1 MQYPLAA
8 ESLIRF
14 RYHIL
19 WEYGL
24 PAEVTIKLP
33 EKVDAEKVKRRIKE
47 ILGIIVSDE
56 FDKFIDYVEEYG
68 LLRLEEESLREF
80 LEDEPNDYSLKDIK
94 R

>member
-1 MQYPLAA
+1 
-8 ESLIRF
+8 
-14 RYHIL
+14 
-19 WEYGL
+19 L

-33 EKVDAEKVKRRIKE
+33 EKVDAEKVKRRIRE

-56 FDKFIDYVEEYG
+56 FDKFIDYIEEYE
-68 LLRLEEESLREF
+68 LLRIEEESLREF

>member
-1 MQYPLAA
+1 M
-8 ESLIRF
+8 
-14 RYHIL
+14 
-19 WEYGL
+19 

-56 FDKFIDYVEEYG
+56 FDKFIDYIEEYE
-68 LLRLEEESLREF
+68 LLRIEEESLREF

>member
-1 MQYPLAA
+1 M
-8 ESLIRF
+8 
-14 RYHIL
+14 
-19 WEYGL
+19 

-33 EKVDAEKVKRRIKE
+33 EKVDAEKVKRRIRE

-56 FDKFIDYVEEYG
+56 FDKFIDYIEEYE
-68 LLRLEEESLREF
+68 LLRIEEESLREF